1 MVHFYI
7 NDNLQF
13 FSKMRTIQEIENG
26 VQTISICDI
35 DERKKNIRSMIRMLM
50 YEIELLDSK
59 MNGHIIYLQNHVNN
73 VTIENVITPI
83 EINNIRVGSF
93 VKMVDRK
100 DMYYDKIGKVVN
112 MSDYFII
119 IDMAFGRGNAP
130 DIYIYFMST

>member
-1 MVHFYI
+1 M
-7 NDNLQF
+7 L
-13 FSKMRTIQEIENG
+13 
-26 VQTISICDI
+26 
-35 DERKKNIRSMIRMLM
+35 RMLV

-73 VTIENVITPI
+73 VTIENMITSI

-100 DMYYDKIGKVVN
+100 DMHYDKIGKVVN

-119 IDMAFGRGNAP
+119 IDMAFGRGN
-130 DIYIYFMST
+130 